1 MPVSDDFMEVTYDKF
16 VFKVMK
22 RYFYHPEEC
31 WAKEEDGIIT
41 VGVTDF
47 LQRTVGDVA
56 FLELP
61 GAGKEVARDGGAG
74 TLETIKTSIMLISPV
89 GGKIQEVNAGLDEN
103 PQLINTDPYGEGWL
117 FKIAPEDWEGDRKNL
132 LDAPAYFPRMEAKIK
147 EEMAKKK

>member
-1 MPVSDDFMEVTYDKF
+1 MNDDYLEVTYDKF
-16 VFKVMK
+16 VFRVRKG
-22 RYFYHPEEC
+22 YLYHPEEC
-31 WAKEEDGIIT
+31 WAKEEGGLIW

-47 LQRTVGDVA
+47 LQKTIGDVA

-61 GAGKEVARDGGAG
+61 AAGEEVARDGGAG

-89 GGKIQEVNAGLDEN
+89 GGKIQEVNGELDEN

-117 FKIAPEDWEGDRKNL
+117 FKIAAEDWEGDKKNL

>member
-1 MPVSDDFMEVTYDKF
+1 MNDDYLEVTYDKF
-16 VFKVMK
+16 VFRVRKG
-22 RYFYHPEEC
+22 YFYHPEEC
-31 WAKEEDGIIT
+31 WAKEDRGLIW

-47 LQRTVGDVA
+47 LQKTIGDVA
-56 FLELP
+56 FVELP
-61 GAGKEVARDGGAG
+61 EPGEEVTRDGGSG

-89 GGKIQEVNAGLDEN
+89 GGKIREVNGELEEN

-117 FKIAPEDWEGDRKNL
+117 FKIAAEDWEGDKKNL